1 MGNEGSVAR
10 EPGAGGS
17 DTPQPTELDL
27 SGQQLATLPAALQS
41 AAGTLRRLSLENN
54 ALGGCREWD
63 ALGALTGLETLG
75 LAHNALAAVPDAVA
89 ALTALTQL
97 GLAHNNLRELPAA
110 LAHLARLRALD
121 AGYNALR
128 AVPPA
133 LAQCTA
139 LTSLDVS
146 HNLFEALP
154 APVCALPRLAR
165 LIADNN
171 AIRAVPPAIGALT
184 ALTHLSLSENYI
196 AALPDA
202 LGTLPALAKLYL
214 DNNELAAVPPA
225 IGGLTALRELS
236 LSANRLVALP
246 PAFARLSALRLA
258 YLDDNPWHAPEYL
271 SDDVEAVKRF
281 VATETEVSPLEDDY
295 DGNSGCA
302 ATGGG
307 TGTVGGSE
315 ASGTRPSSLSS
326 SSSPVPSPSPSPGL
340 SSSQSPSP
348 AVPHRLS
355 KKERRERDSKEV
367 TLRRK
372 HLRESENV
380 RLRTGSTSLALAAY
394 ARAVAKDMPAGTSS
408 NTVSTRAPLSRTAS
422 VPGIGSNSDGN
433 NSPSGDDEYSNETQ
447 ENLTSSE
454 GSSETTLFTLRRI
467 CGTGR
472 DLVSLRVERRA
483 EALREEDGAFVLD
496 SRRHVFA
503 WVGAQCE
510 PVRRGKALALARQL
524 AESTFMRAD
533 ALVVLDYTAR
543 SGSPGRPTAE
553 TEELFWRELDGSTR
567 TAHRARRR
575 NTPEED
581 AVVARNRAL
590 DRDMLFKLFSVQELR
605 DQRVHVACR
614 AEMPL
619 LRSAL
624 QSAMSFVLDD
634 GVDVWVWAG
643 RYSQANER
651 NWAHRKALEILRHS
665 ARSDDAVVNWALDG
679 MEPVLFAEH
688 FADWLDASW
697 AYTDQEN
704 RERLAQQQRQRD
716 LIDQANRED
725 SAILSLYSKPAASAA
740 SEILT
745 SATTAVT
752 DSTQK
757 QPERQASLL
766 DKPPARAAPL
776 ATVSDVE
783 SEGEIEEEG
792 SITSEEEG
800 EIDNDE
806 GAISDSEVEAEKMV
820 APIAITI
827 QPPQEEEKKVEEKVK
842 IEEKV
847 EKKVEEPKKETKE
860 KEKVE
865 TTTTTT
871 TKTETIPKTDDGL
884 TQEEIDKVTRQV
896 EAEMRA
902 EGRRRGGQGTD
913 ARKGRSVVLGSR
925 KRRAPTRNPVRER
938 MEKEARQELTSTTA
952 AIDAARA
959 KEASAAAGVLGG
971 YGLLYSVKAD
981 EYLFAQRRG
990 RNTERELLEAANRR
1004 DGDGDAADIVPRPVV
1019 VPKDLPRLIHVK
1031 GRRRPFCR
1039 QVERTWQSLNSG
1051 DCFVLDEGKFG
1062 RAVYQWNGRGAN
1074 RIEKGKAMDIAKNI
1088 RDKERFNS
1096 RVVLVDEG
1104 REPPEFWAALGGA
1117 PPGGQHI
1124 ASAAAGGDD
1133 EEAERAYPKF
1143 VTLYRVVPVNS
1154 SGSAGASSSASTAN
1168 GSISKSVPA
1177 SKTAPSNIGI
1187 RGSGN
1192 KTMEVTLESVCMGKA
1207 LVRAM
1212 LVPGNCYI
1220 MDCVSEVY
1228 AWTDT
1233 QASGPHRRA
1242 TVARAAALADEHAAQ
1257 CWVAPVYHEWAGS
1270 EQVMFR
1276 ERFYGWNAPPIS
1288 VSQPAAAAAAQ
1299 RPRHG
1304 GITSSAAGAEA
1315 HVNIA
1320 AMYGGHPRRSEDVMV
1335 DDGTGRTTVYLVEEF
1350 RRVRLEDSAVGEF
1363 YSGDSYVVLYRYV
1376 WKNKDCY
1383 LIYFWQGR
1391 AATVLNKG
1399 SSAALT
1405 MELDDRLK
1413 STIEAALSKEVR
1425 VVQGKEPRHFLT
1437 VFAGRFIV
1445 HDGRDPRSSVQQQ
1458 QQGQQAKRTHLYQI
1472 SGNDEIDT
1480 HAVETST
1487 ATASALSSSGVFLV
1501 ADGAHGQ
1508 GFVWEGRFAN
1518 AAEKHCASTV
1528 APHLAERLG
1537 VAFAPVR
1544 EGAEPA
1550 AFWTALGCAGGRD
1563 AAHYPEQ
1570 GATARAACRL
1580 FVCSVASGAFGVE
1593 ELGPF
1598 SQDDLDPDDAV
1609 ILDARDT
1616 VFVWIGAR
1624 SHPAEQRL
1632 AMETAVAY
1640 GRYAAQHDAA
1650 RPRHAPCLRVVQGAE
1665 PLVFTARFHG
1675 WQDKPAGTALSKSKG
1690 AAAASAAAKSKA
1702 PPPVRSYDGDTV
1714 DVEAILKELSR
1725 KYSYEDLLAKKFPK
1739 GLDESAL
1746 ETYLEDDE
1754 FEKLF
1759 GMTRAAFAKLPM
1771 WQRINIKR
1779 RLHLW

>member
-1 MGNEGSVAR
+1 MGNETSVAKDPNAATQSVP
-10 EPGAGGS
+10 E
-17 DTPQPTELDL
+17 ELDL
-27 SGQQLATLPAALQS
+27 SGQQLAALPAVLRDVA
-41 AAGTLRRLSLENN
+41 AAGPAAAGALRRLSLENN

-63 ALGALTGLETLG
+63 ALAALGGLETLSV
-75 LAHNALAAVPDAVA
+75 AHNALAAVPDAVE
-89 ALTALTQL
+89 ALGALATL
-97 GLAHNNLRELPAA
+97 SVAHNNLRVLPAG
-110 LAHLARLRALD
+110 LARLARLRVLD

-128 AVPPA
+128 AVPAP

-139 LTSLDVS
+139 LTSLDIS
-146 HNLFEALP
+146 HNLFEAVP

-171 AIRAVPPAIGALT
+171 SIRAVPPAIGALT

-246 PAFARLSALRLA
+246 PAFAHLTALRLA

-271 SDDVEAVKRF
+271 DDDIEKVKQF
-281 VATETEVSPLEDDY
+281 VATETEISPPDEDDNTIVA
-295 DGNSGCA
+295 GTAGTEA
-302 ATGGG
+302 A
-307 TGTVGGSE
+307 
-315 ASGTRPSSLSS
+315 SLSS
-326 SSSPVPSPSPSPGL
+326 SAGASGSTTSSLPPSPSPSPSLGR
-340 SSSQSPSP
+340 SQSPSP
-348 AVPHRLS
+348 VLPHRLS
-355 KKERRERDSKEV
+355 KNERRERDSKEV

-372 HLRESENV
+372 HLRESETV
-380 RLRTGSTSLALAAY
+380 RIRTGSTSLALAAY
-394 ARAVAKDMPAGTSS
+394 ARAVAKDMPGGAGTGTTTTGSGSAAEHDALMEMAAAAGSS
-408 NTVSTRAPLSRTAS
+408 T
-422 VPGIGSNSDGN
+422 
-433 NSPSGDDEYSNETQ
+433 E
-447 ENLTSSE
+447 SSE
-454 GSSETTLFTLRRI
+454 PAPFTLRRI

-472 DLVSLRVERRA
+472 DLVSLRVARRA

-503 WVGAQCE
+503 WVGPQCA

-524 AESTFMRAD
+524 AASTFMHTPD
-533 ALVVLDYTAR
+533 ALVVLDYSA
-543 SGSPGRPTAE
+543 GRPTPDAE
-553 TEELFWRELDGSTR
+553 TLFWAELDGSAR
-567 TAHRARRR
+567 TDHRARRR

-581 AVVARNRAL
+581 AVVQANRAL
-590 DRDMLFKLFSVQELR
+590 DHDMLFKLFSVQELH
-605 DQRVHVACR
+605 DQRVSVDCR

-619 LRSAL
+619 PREALR
-624 QSAMSFVLDD
+624 SAMSFVLDD

-651 NWAHRKALEILRHS
+651 NWAHSKAQEILRHS
-665 ARSDDAVVNWALDG
+665 ARADHAVISWALDG
-679 MEPVLFAEH
+679 SEPVLFAEH
-688 FADWLDASW
+688 FSNWLDDSW

-704 RERLAQQQRQRD
+704 RERLAQKQRQQA
-716 LIDQANRED
+716 LIDKANQED
-725 SAILSLYSKPAASAA
+725 SIIMSLYSKPAASAA
-740 SEILT
+740 SDILH
-745 SATTAVT
+745 SAPETTTASSLTTPVFPGT
-752 DSTQK
+752 SETK
-757 QPERQASLL
+757 KEPEQQQRSPVL
-766 DKPPARAAPL
+766 DKPPARVAPL

-783 SEGEIEEEG
+783 SEGEPEVE
-792 SITSEEEG
+792 STASEEEVEEEEESG
-800 EIDNDE
+800 INDE
-806 GAISDSEVEAEKMV
+806 QGAISDTEVEIKKV
-820 APIAITI
+820 TPIAITV
-827 QPPQEEEKKVEEKVK
+827 QPPLQEEEEEEKKKPEKQEEK
-842 IEEKV
+842 
-847 EKKVEEPKKETKE
+847 P
-860 KEKVE
+860 
-865 TTTTTT
+865 TTTSSPR
-871 TKTETIPKTDDGL
+871 KEEGL
-884 TQEEIDKVTRQV
+884 TQEEIDEVTRQV

-902 EGRRRGGQGTD
+902 EGKRRGGQGTD
-913 ARKGRSVVLGSR
+913 TRKGRSVVLGNR

-938 MEKEARQELTSTTA
+938 MEKEARQELTSTTT
-952 AIDAARA
+952 AIDAAHA
-959 KEASAAAGVLGG
+959 KKASAAAGVLGG

-990 RNTERELLEAANRR
+990 RNTERELLEQANRPSG
-1004 DGDGDAADIVPRPVV
+1004 DGDGDAAEVVPRPVV

-1062 RAVYQWNGRGAN
+1062 RAVYQWNGRDAN

-1096 RVVLVDEG
+1096 RVILVDEG
-1104 REPPEFWAALGGA
+1104 HEPPEFWTALGGA

-1124 ASAAAGGDD
+1124 ASATAGGDD

-1143 VTLYRVVPVNS
+1143 VTLYRVVPVN
-1154 SGSAGASSSASTAN
+1154 APAPAP
-1168 GSISKSVPA
+1168 PA
-1177 SKTAPSNIGI
+1177 SGNGI

-1192 KTMEVTLESVCMGKA
+1192 KTIEVTLESVCVGKA

-1242 TVARAAALADEHAAQ
+1242 TIVRAAALADEHAAQ

-1276 ERFYGWNAPPIS
+1276 ERFYGWNAPPIA

-1315 HVNIA
+1315 RVNIA
-1320 AMYGGHPRRSEDVMV
+1320 AMYAGHPRHAGDVMV

-1445 HDGRDPRSSVQQQ
+1445 HDGRDPRSSSGSQQQ
-1458 QQGQQAKRTHLYQI
+1458 EQQQRTRLYQVAG
-1472 SGNDEIDT
+1472 SDEVST
-1480 HAVETST
+1480 HAVEKST
-1487 ATASALSSSGVFLV
+1487 ATAEALSSSSVFLV
-1501 ADGAHGQ
+1501 VDGAHQRGYT
-1508 GFVWEGRFAN
+1508 WEGRFAN
-1518 AAEKHCASTV
+1518 AAEKRYAAAV
-1528 APHLAERLG
+1528 APHLAARHG
-1537 VAFAPVR
+1537 VTFACVA
-1544 EGAEPA
+1544 EGAEPD
-1550 AFWTALGCAGGRD
+1550 AFWAALGCAGGR
-1563 AAHYPEQ
+1563 AHARYPDKDSS
-1570 GATARAACRL
+1570 ARAACRL
-1580 FVCSVASGAFGVE
+1580 FVCSVGSGAFGVE

-1609 ILDARDT
+1609 ILDAHDT
-1616 VFVWIGAR
+1616 VFVWVGLR
-1624 SHPAEQRL
+1624 SHPAEQKL
-1632 AMETAVAY
+1632 AMDTAAEY
-1640 GRYAAQHDAA
+1640 CAYAAKHDTT
-1650 RPRHAPCLRVVQGAE
+1650 RPRHIPCLRVLQNAE
-1665 PLVFTARFHG
+1665 PLIFTGRFHG
-1675 WQDKPAGTALSKSKG
+1675 WQDKPAAAALSKSKS
-1690 AAAASAAAKSKA
+1690 AASKQQKQ
-1702 PPPVRSYDGDTV
+1702 PLVRSYDGDTV

-1725 KYSYEDLLAKKFPK
+1725 KYSYADLLAKKYPK
-1739 GLDESAL
+1739 GIDESAL

-1759 GMTRAAFAKLPM
+1759 GMTRGAFTKLPM
-1771 WQRINIKR
+1771 WQRVNIKR